1 MEITWLGHA
10 SFRIRGRTGG
20 DWVSIVTDPYDES
33 MVGLRFPRVTA
44 EIVTVSHEHE
54 DHNRIDQVLS
64 DKASPKILR
73 GPGEYEV
80 KGVMIRGIASWHDS
94 SSGSNRGENTI
105 FVFELEGLRIVHLGD
120 LGHKLTERQLDEIGS
135 ADILLIPVGGLY
147 TITPQTATEVVSQL
161 EPKIVIPMHY
171 KVSGSP
177 SSFADLSSVEE
188 FIKIMGTQAKHQE
201 KFEAKRETLGE
212 EMQLVVLEIKK

>member
-10 SFRIRGRTGG
+10 SFRIRVRAGG
-20 DWVSIVTDPYDES
+20 EWVSIVTDPYEPA

-54 DHNRIDQVLS
+54 DHNKVDLVLS
-64 DKASPKILR
+64 DKSPKILR

-80 KGVMIRGIASWHDS
+80 KGVVIRGIASWHDS

-105 FVFELEGLRIVHLGD
+105 FVFELEGIRVVHLGD
-120 LGHKLTERQLDEIGS
+120 LGHKLTERQLDEIGNC
-135 ADILLIPVGGLY
+135 DILLIPVGGLY
-147 TITPQTATEVVSQL
+147 TITPQTAAEVVSQL

-171 KVSGSP
+171 KVSGMTN
-177 SSFADLSSVEE
+177 SFADLSSVEE
-188 FIKIMGTQAKHQE
+188 FIKIMGIQAKHQE

-212 EMQLVVLEIKK
+212 ELQLVVLEIKK